1 MNYTQH
7 IEDGYDLR
15 DELSTALQYGA
26 FREDA
31 ATLAQSLTH
40 IAYHVTSPEGGGSI
54 SLYYVGETPSGT
66 FIALEA
72 WADYTGWGCQD
83 GADLVERDT
92 FDEVVRDGVTMEA
105 AGLLGIPKTP
115 GAPS

>member
-1 MNYTQH
+1 MTYTRH
-7 IEDGYDLR
+7 IEHGYDLTE
-15 DELSTALQYGA
+15 ELACALQYGA

-31 ATLAQSLTH
+31 DDLAKSLEH
-40 IAYHVTSPEGGGSI
+40 IAYHVSSPEGGGSI
-54 SLYYVGETPSGT
+54 DIRYVGKTPTGS

-83 GADLVERDT
+83 GADLVERET

-105 AGLLGIPKTP
+105 AGILGITKTLGVKP
-115 GAPS
+115 